1 MAAAVAEVHIRPG
14 TVADGPAVAGIYA
27 SYVDG
32 PGVSFELAAPGPVIM
47 ARRIA
52 DTLPTHPWL
61 IAERDGRAVAY
72 AYAGV
77 YGVRPAYRW
86 TTEAAIYVGQSE
98 RGRGVGRI
106 LYPVLLAVL
115 RAQGFRSA
123 LARIALPNP
132 GSTRLH
138 SHCGFRQIG
147 THPDAGYKHG
157 VWYPI
162 DYWACTLNAV
172 DPPTEPIYFSA
183 LPDLAGL
190 LTTA

>member
-14 TVADGPAVAGIYA
+14 TVADGAAVADIYA
-27 SYVDG
+27 PYVLG

-138 SHCGFRQIG
+138 SQCGFRQIG
-147 THPDAGYKHG
+147 THLDAGYKHG

>member
-1 MAAAVAEVHIRPG
+1 MAPAVAGLRFRPA
-14 TVADGPAVAGIYA
+14 TVADGPAVADIY
-27 SYVDG
+27 SPYVLG
-32 PGVSFELAAPGPVIM
+32 PGVSFELEPPDSATM
-47 ARRIA
+47 ARRVA
-52 DTLPTHPWL
+52 DTLHTHPWL
-61 IAERDGRAVAY
+61 IAERHGRPVAY

-77 YGVRPAYRW
+77 YGGRPAYRW
-86 TTEAAIYVGQSE
+86 TTEATIYVGESG
-98 RGRGVGRI
+98 RGQGVGRS
-106 LYPVLLAVL
+106 LYAVLLAVL

-138 SHCGFRQIG
+138 QQCGFKQIG

-157 VWYPI
+157 IWYPI
-162 DYWACTLNAV
+162 DYWSCTFNVA
-172 DPPTEPIYFSA
+172 DPPAEPIPFSA

>member
-1 MAAAVAEVHIRPG
+1 MRIRPA
-14 TVADGPAVAGIYA
+14 TAADGREVAAIYA
-27 SYVDG
+27 PYVLG
-32 PGVSFELAAPGPVIM
+32 PGVSFELLAPDPTTM
-47 ARRIA
+47 AGRIA
-52 DTLPTHPWL
+52 ATLPTHPWL
-61 IAERDGRAVAY
+61 IAERDGRTVAY

-77 YGVRPAYRW
+77 YGARPAYRW
-86 TTEAAIYVGQSE
+86 TTETAIYVGSSDC
-98 RGRGVGRI
+98 GRGVGQV

-138 SHCGFRQIG
+138 AQCGFTQIG
-147 THPDAGYKHG
+147 THPDAGCKHG

-162 DYWACTLNAV
+162 DYWSCPLNAAE
-172 DPPTEPIYFSA
+172 PPAETIFFSA